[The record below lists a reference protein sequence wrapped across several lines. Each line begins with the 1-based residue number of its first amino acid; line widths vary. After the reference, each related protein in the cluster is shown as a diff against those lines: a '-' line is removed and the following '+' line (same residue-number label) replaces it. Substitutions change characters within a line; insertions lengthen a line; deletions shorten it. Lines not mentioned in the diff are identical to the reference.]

1 VDKTHSYAAAKKKLP
16 CLMLLPSLTNNLVC
30 VVKEMTTVTL
40 TYKVGV
46 TNLDFTLG
54 FTENTDLTG
63 AKINDWL
70 SPRTLRVRDKAIEN
84 SASAEFID
92 FIFVKE
98 ASNDKYET
106 VTFADKGK
114 HIPETIEKL
123 LSHDLYVSLKSGK

>member
-1 VDKTHSYAAAKKKLP
+1 
-16 CLMLLPSLTNNLVC
+16 MLLPSLTNNLVC

-54 FTENTDLTG
+54 VTENTDLTG

-84 SASAEFID
+84 SAGAEFID